1 MTTEQLQPLI
11 YDIGEPGR
19 MGVNL
24 PECDV
29 PKVELPAALMRAD
42 LALPEVGEV
51 QVVRHFV
58 KLSKLNYSIDEGLY
72 PLGSCTMKY
81 NPKVNEDAA
90 RLPGLAHL
98 HPLTDESGSQG
109 ALFIMHELQ
118 AWLGE
123 ISGFEKVSL
132 TPAAGAQGEFAGI
145 LMIRQY
151 HIDRG
156 EGQRDLILVP
166 DSAHGTNPATV
177 TMAGMHVHELPS
189 NARGNVDMDALRA
202 ACEGELRDRIAGMM
216 ITVPSTLGLFEST
229 ILEVISIVH
238 DAGGLMYMDG
248 ANMNALMA
256 VVKPG
261 ELGFDVMHYNL
272 HKTFST
278 PHGGGGPGSG
288 AVGVNEKLAPY
299 LPGPIV
305 EIVEEPSP
313 QPPPI
318 AMEGDFSAS
327 DEPVG
332 AAYQVARNARR
343 DDGRPNGS
351 PLQTTGGGVEPVEPP
366 LYGFVMPEKSIGRM
380 KAFQGNFG
388 MHLRAYAYIRVYGDT
403 GIRDV
408 TRYAV
413 LNANYLRAK
422 LMTTYTVPYPR
433 YCGHEFVLEGHF
445 EDADDVHALDISK
458 RLMDYGF
465 HPPTNYFPLIVPEAL
480 LIEPTETE
488 TKADLDEF
496 IEAME
501 AIAAEARTEPELLR
515 NAPHTAPVR
524 RLDEVRA
531 AKELALCCAPAR
543 PPRG

>member
-1 MTTEQLQPLI
+1 MLEPLI
-11 YDIGEPGR
+11 YDLGAPGR
-19 MGVNL
+19 IGVNL
-24 PECDV
+24 PACDV
-29 PKVELPAALMRAD
+29 PETPLPAELMRDD
-42 LALPEVGEV
+42 LPLPEVGEV

-58 KLSKLNYSIDEGLY
+58 KLSQLNYSIDQGLY

-90 RLPGLAHL
+90 RLAGFAQL

-109 ALFIMHELQ
+109 ALFLMHELQ
-118 AWLGE
+118 QWLGE
-123 ISGFEKVSL
+123 ISGFDAVSL

-156 EGQRDLILVP
+156 ESQRDIILVP
-166 DSAHGTNPATV
+166 NSAHGTNPATV
-177 TMAGMHVHELPS
+177 TMAGMSVRELPS
-189 NARGNVDMDALRA
+189 NDQGNVDMAALHA
-202 ACEGELRDRIAGMM
+202 ACEGDLRDRIAGMM

-229 ILEVISIVH
+229 ILEVITTVH
-238 DAGGLMYMDG
+238 EAGGLMYMDG

-288 AVGVNEKLAPY
+288 AVGVNDTLAPY

-305 EIVEEPSP
+305 DVI
-313 QPPPI
+313 
-318 AMEGDFSAS
+318 EGE
-327 DEPVG
+327 DEQG
-332 AAYQVARNARR
+332 A
-343 DDGRPNGS
+343 
-351 PLQTTGGGVEPVEPP
+351 P
-366 LYGFVMPEKSIGRM
+366 LYGFVMPKKSIGRM
-380 KAFQGNFG
+380 KAFHGNFG
-388 MHLRAYAYIRVYGDT
+388 MHLRAYAYIRVYGDS

-408 TRYAV
+408 TRIAV

-422 LMTTYTVPYPR
+422 LMRTYKVPYPR
-433 YCGHEFVLEGHF
+433 YCGHEFVLEGHI
-445 EDADDVHALDISK
+445 EGVEDVHALDISK

-488 TKADLDEF
+488 VKEDLDAF
-496 IEAME
+496 VEAME
-501 AIAAEARTEPELLR
+501 KIAEEARTEPDTLL

-524 RLDEVRA
+524 RLDEVHA
-531 AKELALCCAPAR
+531 VKALILCCAPAL
-543 PPRG
+543 PPA

>member
-1 MTTEQLQPLI
+1 MGASKSTQLLEPLI
-11 YDIGEPGR
+11 YDLGAPGR
-19 MGVNL
+19 IGVNL
-24 PECDV
+24 PEPDV
-29 PKVELPAALMRAD
+29 PESPLPAELLRD
-42 LALPEVGEV
+42 ELALPEVGEV

-58 KLSKLNYSIDEGLY
+58 KLSQLNYSIDQGLY

-90 RLPGLAHL
+90 RLPGFAQL
-98 HPLTDESGSQG
+98 HPLTDESGAQG
-109 ALFIMHELQ
+109 ALFLMHELQ
-118 AWLGE
+118 RWLGE
-123 ISGFEKVSL
+123 ISGFEAVSL
-132 TPAAGAQGEFAGI
+132 SPAAGAQGEFAGI

-156 EGQRDLILVP
+156 EGQRDIILVP
-166 DSAHGTNPATV
+166 NSAHGTNPATV
-177 TMAGMHVHELPS
+177 TMAGMTVRELPS
-189 NARGNVDMDALRA
+189 NDQGNVDMTALHA

-229 ILEVISIVH
+229 ILEVISTVH

-288 AVGVNEKLAPY
+288 AVGVNEKLKPY

-305 EIVEEPSP
+305 GVIEE
-313 QPPPI
+313 
-318 AMEGDFSAS
+318 E
-327 DEPVG
+327 DENG
-332 AAYQVARNARR
+332 A
-343 DDGRPNGS
+343 
-351 PLQTTGGGVEPVEPP
+351 P

-380 KAFQGNFG
+380 KAFHGNFG
-388 MHLRAYAYIRVYGDT
+388 MHLRAYAYIRVYGDS

-422 LMTTYTVPYPR
+422 LMRTYTVPYPR
-433 YCGHEFVLEGHF
+433 YCGHEFVLEGHV
-445 EDADDVHALDISK
+445 DNVDDVHALDISK

-488 TKADLDEF
+488 VKEDLDAF
-496 IEAME
+496 VDAME
-501 AIAAEARTEPELLR
+501 AIAEEARVDPETVL
-515 NAPHTAPVR
+515 NAPHSAPVR

-531 AKELALCCAPAR
+531 VKELVLCCAPAL
-543 PPRG
+543 PAGAG

>member
-1 MTTEQLQPLI
+1 MLEPII
-11 YDIGEPGR
+11 YDLGAPGR
-19 MGVNL
+19 IGVNL
-24 PECDV
+24 PACDV
-29 PKVELPAALMRAD
+29 PETELPTELLRDD

-58 KLSKLNYSIDEGLY
+58 KLSQLNYSIDQGFY

-90 RLPGLAHL
+90 RLPGFAQL
-98 HPLTDESGSQG
+98 HPLTEETGSQG
-109 ALFIMHELQ
+109 ALYLMYELQ
-118 AWLGE
+118 KWLGE
-123 ISGFEKVSL
+123 ISGFDAVSL

-145 LMIRQY
+145 LMIRKY
-151 HIDRG
+151 HLDNDDR
-156 EGQRDLILVP
+156 QRDIILVP
-166 DSAHGTNPATV
+166 NSAHGTNPATV
-177 TMAGMHVHELPS
+177 TMAGMRVHELPA
-189 NARGNVDMDALRA
+189 NDEGNVDLSALKA
-202 ACEGELRDRIAGMM
+202 VCEGELRGRIAGMM
-216 ITVPSTLGLFEST
+216 ITVPSTLGLFEAT
-229 ILEVISIVH
+229 ILEVIETVH
-238 DAGGLMYMDG
+238 EAGGLMYMDG

-288 AVGVNEKLAPY
+288 AVGVNEKLKAY

-305 EIVEEPSP
+305 DQIE
-313 QPPPI
+313 
-318 AMEGDFSAS
+318 
-327 DEPVG
+327 DEDETG
-332 AAYQVARNARR
+332 AA
-343 DDGRPNGS
+343 
-351 PLQTTGGGVEPVEPP
+351 
-366 LYGFVMPEKSIGRM
+366 LYGFVMPEKSIGRL
-380 KAFQGNFG
+380 KAFHGNFG

-403 GIRDV
+403 GLRDV

-422 LMTTYTVPYPR
+422 LMSSYKVPYPR

-445 EDADDVHALDISK
+445 EDVEDIHALDISK

-488 TKADLDEF
+488 VKEELDAF
-496 IEAME
+496 VEAME
-501 AIAAEARTEPELLR
+501 KIAAEARRQPDLLR
-515 NAPHTAPVR
+515 DAPHTTPVR

-531 AKELALCCAPAR
+531 VKELILCCAPAR
-543 PPRG
+543 PNGG

>member
-1 MTTEQLQPLI
+1 MTKEQLQPLI

-81 NPKVNEDAA
+81 NPKINEDAA
-90 RLPGLAHL
+90 RLPGLAQL

-123 ISGFEKVSL
+123 ISGFEAVSL

-189 NARGNVDMDALRA
+189 NSRGNVDMDALHL

-229 ILEVISIVH
+229 ILEVISTVH

-261 ELGFDVMHYNL
+261 ELGFDVMHFNL

-305 EIVEEPSP
+305 EIVEEEQAPPKSPPS
-313 QPPPI
+313 
-318 AMEGDFSAS
+318 E
-327 DEPVG
+327 
-332 AAYQVARNARR
+332 
-343 DDGRPNGS
+343 
-351 PLQTTGGGVEPVEPP
+351 LGGGLSLPFPSSLGKGPGDGVEGGEPDEPP

-388 MHLRAYAYIRVYGDT
+388 MHLRAYAYIRVYGDS

-422 LMTTYTVPYPR
+422 LMQTYTVPYPR

-488 TKADLDEF
+488 AKADLDAF

-501 AIAAEARTEPELLR
+501 AIAVEARREPELLR
-515 NAPHTAPVR
+515 NAPHTAPVK

-531 AKELALCCAPAR
+531 AKELVLCCAPAR
-543 PPRG
+543 PAGG

>member
-11 YDIGEPGR
+11 YDIGSPGR

-29 PKVELPAALMRAD
+29 PKVELPAALMRAE
-42 LALPEVGEV
+42 LPLPEVGEV

-58 KLSKLNYSIDEGLY
+58 KLSKLNYSIDQGLY

-81 NPKVNEDAA
+81 NPKINEDAA
-90 RLPGLAHL
+90 RLPGFAQL

-109 ALFIMHELQ
+109 ALFLMHELQ
-118 AWLGE
+118 QWLGE
-123 ISGFEKVSL
+123 ISGFEAVSL

-166 DSAHGTNPATV
+166 NSAHGTNPATV
-177 TMAGMHVHELPS
+177 TMAGMEVLELPS
-189 NARGNVDMDALRA
+189 NDKGNVDMDALHA

-216 ITVPSTLGLFEST
+216 ITVPSTLGLFEET
-229 ILEVISIVH
+229 IQEVIATVH

-256 VVKPG
+256 AVKPG
-261 ELGFDVMHYNL
+261 ALGFDVMHYNL

-305 EIVEEPSP
+305 AIVEEGGPTP
-313 QPPPI
+313 PPGPDQPPPKSPPS
-318 AMEGDFSAS
+318 ELGGDLLPPFPSS
-327 DEPVG
+327 LGKGPG
-332 AAYQVARNARR
+332 
-343 DDGRPNGS
+343 DGVRGGE
-351 PLQTTGGGVEPVEPP
+351 TTDPP

-380 KAFQGNFG
+380 KAFHGNFG
-388 MHLRAYAYIRVYGDT
+388 MHLRAYAYIRVYGDS

-422 LMTTYTVPYPR
+422 LMKTYTVPYPR

-445 EDADDVHALDISK
+445 EDAEDIHALDISK

-496 IEAME
+496 VAAME
-501 AIAAEARTEPELLR
+501 RIAEEARADPELLL

-531 AKELALCCAPAR
+531 AKELVLCCAPAKAAASV
-543 PPRG
+543 

>member
-1 MTTEQLQPLI
+1 MRASESTQLLEPLI
-11 YDIGEPGR
+11 YDLSAPGR
-19 MGVNL
+19 IGVNL

-29 PKVELPAALMRAD
+29 PESPLPTELLRAD

-51 QVVRHFV
+51 QVLRHFV
-58 KLSKLNYSIDEGLY
+58 KLSQLNYSIDQGLY

-90 RLPGLAHL
+90 RLPGFAQL
-98 HPLTDESGSQG
+98 HPLTDEDGAQG
-109 ALFIMHELQ
+109 ALYLMHELQ
-118 AWLGE
+118 RWLGE
-123 ISGFEKVSL
+123 ISGFDAVSL
-132 TPAAGAQGEFAGI
+132 SPAAGAQGEFAGI

-156 EGQRDLILVP
+156 ERQRDIILVP
-166 DSAHGTNPATV
+166 NSAHGTNPATV
-177 TMAGMHVHELPS
+177 TMAGMTVRELPS
-189 NARGNVDMDALRA
+189 NDQGNVDMAALHA

-229 ILEVISIVH
+229 ILEVIAAVH

-256 VVKPG
+256 VIKPG

-288 AVGVNEKLAPY
+288 AVGVNEKLRPY

-305 EIVEEPSP
+305 GIIE
-313 QPPPI
+313 
-318 AMEGDFSAS
+318 EGD
-327 DEPVG
+327 
-332 AAYQVARNARR
+332 
-343 DDGRPNGS
+343 PNPKPLTQQEEEVS
-351 PLQTTGGGVEPVEPP
+351 PLSNELANSPSLLLAGEGAEGWGEAEAP

-380 KAFQGNFG
+380 KAFHGNFG
-388 MHLRAYAYIRVYGDT
+388 MHLRAYAYIRVYGDS

-422 LMTTYTVPYPR
+422 LMRTYTAPYPR
-433 YCGHEFVLEGHF
+433 YCGHEFVLEGHVDNVD
-445 EDADDVHALDISK
+445 EVHALDISK

-488 TKADLDEF
+488 VKEDLDAF
-496 IEAME
+496 VEAME
-501 AIAAEARTEPELLR
+501 AIAAEARADPQILLK
-515 NAPHTAPVR
+515 APHTAPVR

-531 AKELALCCAPAR
+531 VKELVLCCAPAL
-543 PPRG
+543 PVGAS

>member
-1 MTTEQLQPLI
+1 MTTELQPVI
-11 YDIGEPGR
+11 YDIGSPGR
-19 MGVNL
+19 IGVNL

-29 PKVELPAALMRAD
+29 PKVELPAALMRD
-42 LALPEVGEV
+42 ELPLPEVGEV

-58 KLSKLNYSIDEGLY
+58 KLSKLNYSIDQGLY

-81 NPKVNEDAA
+81 NPKINEDAA
-90 RLPGLAHL
+90 RLPGFAQL

-109 ALFIMHELQ
+109 ALFLMHELQ
-118 AWLGE
+118 QWLGE
-123 ISGFEKVSL
+123 ISGFEAVSL

-166 DSAHGTNPATV
+166 NSAHGTNPATV
-177 TMAGMHVHELPS
+177 TMAGMEVLELPS
-189 NARGNVDMDALRA
+189 NNKGNVDMDALHA

-216 ITVPSTLGLFEST
+216 ITVPSTLGLFEET
-229 ILEVISIVH
+229 ILEVIATVH

-256 VVKPG
+256 AVKPG
-261 ELGFDVMHYNL
+261 ALGFDVMHYNL

-305 EIVEEPSP
+305 EIVEEPGDPPRPTPSP
-313 QPPPI
+313 GPFPS
-318 AMEGDFSAS
+318 ELGK
-327 DEPVG
+327 
-332 AAYQVARNARR
+332 
-343 DDGRPNGS
+343 GS
-351 PLQTTGGGVEPVEPP
+351 PPNISLPSSLGGDTGGGETTDPP

-380 KAFQGNFG
+380 KAFHGNFG
-388 MHLRAYAYIRVYGDT
+388 MHLRAYAYIRVYGDS

-422 LMTTYTVPYPR
+422 LMKTYKVPFPR

-445 EDADDVHALDISK
+445 EDAEDVHALDISK

-496 IEAME
+496 VEAME
-501 AIAAEARTEPELLR
+501 RIAEEARADPELLR

-531 AKELALCCAPAR
+531 AKELVLCCAPAKAA
-543 PPRG
+543 GGA